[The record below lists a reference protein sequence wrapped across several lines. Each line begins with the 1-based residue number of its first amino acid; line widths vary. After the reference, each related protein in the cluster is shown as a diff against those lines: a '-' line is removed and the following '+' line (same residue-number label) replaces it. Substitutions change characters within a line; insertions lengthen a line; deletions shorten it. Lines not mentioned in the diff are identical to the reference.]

1 MAQYD
6 NSYNMTITPNKP
18 TLRGIDTNYDNS
30 GQVNQGG
37 IGLGDLY
44 QLDYDRNKI
53 EQIFNQGT
61 DAQYALMQKENQIAQ
76 NQYANN
82 QFANQQSALETLRQQ
97 RNSQIASGMA
107 RGLNA
112 AQEQGTVLGLQQDAS
127 AGALELANQQQ
138 LQADKIA
145 AEYASNVSKALQEAN
160 SVKQAMA
167 QVAAQMYEADMLG
180 YTGELNYAGQ
190 MDANASDRYGYDIGY
205 EGTKYTADKNYE
217 GTKYNADK
225 NYEGTK
231 YTADRN
237 YDAAEY
243 TADRNY
249 DGTKYNADKNYEGTK
264 YNADKNYEGTR
275 YNADQNR
282 AAQEYAADRNLEGT
296 KYAADKNLEGQKA
309 QASATRAAA
318 AASASK
324 YSSQLNSQGVD
335 FQGLIDKNTKD
346 GKTDWNAVKGDLIG
360 NNIDAETATQLINET
375 SSTQATSYSVINDYN
390 TWIKALDGNNEALK
404 ALGVNIKGGM
414 KGWYSNSS
422 INNMMSYV
430 RQKIQSGELS
440 FASNQELMDAIVN
453 RKINGVQQLTFGF

>member
-1 MAQYD
+1 MATYD
-6 NSYNMTITPNKP
+6 NSYNMSITPNKP
-18 TLRGIDTNYDNS
+18 TLRGIDTNYDSS
-30 GQVNQGG
+30 GHTNQCV

-180 YTGELNYAGQ
+180 YTGELSYAGQ
-190 MDANASDRYGYDIGY
+190 LDANASDRYGYELGLEGTQYTADKNYDGTVYNADKNY
-205 EGTKYTADKNYE
+205 EGTKYTADKNYDAAEYTANMNYE

-231 YTADRN
+231 YN
-237 YDAAEY
+237 
-243 TADRNY
+243 ADRNY
-249 DGTKYNADKNYEGTK
+249 DGTK
-264 YNADKNYEGTR
+264 

-296 KYAADKNLEGQKA
+296 KYAAEQNRLAQENAAKATAAAYRGSGGSGNSAEDVRFIQACYQDGKTYDGMVAALQAGGTYTEAQAKAIAKEYFKNLEAEQTKKKENLVVNQPTTSLTGTDANGNKVTIQHPVAGPSTTKPFY
-309 QASATRAAA
+309 QEGTYNRYIYPTDATTRLN
-318 AASASK
+318 
-324 YSSQLNSQGVD
+324 QLGIKVP
-335 FQGLIDKNTKD
+335 T
-346 GKTDWNAVKGDLIG
+346 VK
-360 NNIDAETATQLINET
+360 
-375 SSTQATSYSVINDYN
+375 
-390 TWIKALDGNNEALK
+390 
-404 ALGVNIKGGM
+404 
-414 KGWYSNSS
+414 
-422 INNMMSYV
+422 
-430 RQKIQSGELS
+430 
-440 FASNQELMDAIVN
+440 
-453 RKINGVQQLTFGF
+453 

>member
-1 MAQYD
+1 MAEYN
-6 NSYNMTITPNKP
+6 NSYQMKVTPNQP
-18 TLRGIDTNYDNS
+18 GIRGISDNYDNS
-30 GQVNQGG
+30 GQNNQGG
-37 IGLGDLY
+37 YGLGDIY

-97 RNSQIASGMA
+97 RNNQIASGMA

-112 AQEQGTVLGLQQDAS
+112 AQEQGTVLGLQQEAAS
-127 AGALELANQQQ
+127 GALELANQQQ

-190 MDANASDRYGYDIGY
+190 MDANAVNKYGYDLGL
-205 EGTKYTADKNYE
+205 EGTQYTADK
-217 GTKYNADK
+217 
-225 NYEGTK
+225 
-231 YTADRN
+231 N

-243 TADRNY
+243 TANKNY
-249 DGTKYNADKNYEGTK
+249 AGTEYAANMNYKGTEYTANKNYEGTK
-264 YNADKNYEGTR
+264 

-282 AAQEYAADRNLEGT
+282 AAQEYAANKNLEGT

-309 QASATRAAA
+309 QAAATRAAA
-318 AASASK
+318 ATTAAATKYAADLQSK
-324 YSSQLNSQGVD
+324 GVD
-335 FQGLIDKNTKD
+335 YQGIIDKNTKD
-346 GKTDWNAVKGDLIG
+346 GVTDWEAVKGDLIG
-360 NNIDAETATQLINET
+360 NGIAAETVTDLIADTKT
-375 SSTQATSYSVINDYN
+375 SSKKQQEGITIMSN
-390 TWIKALDGNNEALK
+390 TDQWIKALDGNNEAIESLGLDPVNNISGHYRNADVK
-404 ALGVNIKGGM
+404 AVIAEAQRR
-414 KGWYSNSS
+414 
-422 INNMMSYV
+422 INNGDYIYTDPNKLILDM
-430 RQKIQSGELS
+430 KKGE
-440 FASNQELMDAIVN
+440 
-453 RKINGVQQLTFGF
+453 FGALRTGF

>member
-1 MAQYD
+1 MATYD
-6 NSYNMTITPNKP
+6 NSYNMSITPNKP
-18 TLRGIDTNYDNS
+18 TLRGIDTNYDSS
-30 GQVNQGG
+30 GQTNQGG

-112 AQEQGTVLGLQQDAS
+112 AQEQGTVLGLQQEAAS
-127 AGALELANQQQ
+127 GALELANQQQ

-190 MDANASDRYGYDIGY
+190 MDANAVNKYGYDLGF
-205 EGTKYTADKNYE
+205 EGTKYTADKNYDAAEYTANKNYEGTKYAADWNYE
-217 GTKYNADK
+217 GTKYNADASERSSKYTADKNYEGTTYAADK

-231 YTADRN
+231 YA
-237 YDAAEY
+237 
-243 TADRNY
+243 
-249 DGTKYNADKNYEGTK
+249 
-264 YNADKNYEGTR
+264 
-275 YNADQNR
+275 ADQNR
-282 AAQEYAADRNLEGT
+282 AAQENAA
-296 KYAADKNLEGQKA
+296 KI
-309 QASATRAAA
+309 SAAA
-318 AASASK
+318 TKAVASASGK
-324 YSSQLNSQGVD
+324 SESEVQTAAEKALEWAKEHNPNPNDPNSIV
-335 FQGLIDKNTKD
+335 NTAYNYMRAN
-346 GKTDWNAVKGDLIG
+346 GFE
-360 NNIDAETATQLINET
+360 DAEGALWDSLDSMAVAGYGKDQTKKDWEKAQKEQQQQTTQPPT
-375 SSTQATSYSVINDYN
+375 TQAFTP
-390 TWIKALDGNNEALK
+390 APNNMPLIPALK
-404 ALGVNIKGGM
+404 LRYN
-414 KGWYSNSS
+414 W
-422 INNMMSYV
+422 
-430 RQKIQSGELS
+430 
-440 FASNQELMDAIVN
+440 
-453 RKINGVQQLTFGF
+453 

>member
-190 MDANASDRYGYDIGY
+190 MDANASDRYGYDLGL

-225 NYEGTK
+225 NYEGTVYSSNK
-231 YTADRN
+231 N
-237 YDAAEY
+237 YE
-243 TADRNY
+243 
-249 DGTKYNADKNYEGTK
+249 GTVYNADKNYEGTK
-264 YNADKNYEGTR
+264 YNAD
-275 YNADQNR
+275 QNR
-282 AAQEYAADRNLEGT
+282 AAQEYAANKNLEGT

-309 QASATRAAA
+309 QAAATRAAA
-318 AASASK
+318 ASSASK

-335 FQGLIDKNTKD
+335 YQSMVDKHTKED
-346 GKTDWNAVKGDLIG
+346 GSVNWAALKGDLVG
-360 NNIDAETATQLINET
+360 NGISAADAEAIIEGTKASTDSINKGIKVLNQGNA
-375 SSTQATSYSVINDYN
+375 S

-404 ALGVNIKGGM
+404 ALGVDIFGQK
-414 KGWYSNSS
+414 KSNV
-422 INNMMSYV
+422 NNTAATNAVNEAM
-430 RQKIQSGELS
+430 RQIASGEYTFVS
-440 FASNQELMDAIVN
+440 GQQLMDDL
-453 RKINGVQQLTFGF
+453 KDHKFGYLSWGF

>member
-190 MDANASDRYGYDIGY
+190 MDANASDRYGYDLGL

-225 NYEGTK
+225 NYEGTVYSSNK
-231 YTADRN
+231 N
-237 YDAAEY
+237 YE
-243 TADRNY
+243 
-249 DGTKYNADKNYEGTK
+249 GTVYNADKNYEGTK
-264 YNADKNYEGTR
+264 YNAD
-275 YNADQNR
+275 QNK
-282 AAQEYAADRNLEGT
+282 AAQEYTADRNLEGT
-296 KYAADKNLEGQKA
+296 KYAAEQNRKAQENAAKATAAAYRGSGGSRNSAEDVRFIQACYQDGKTYDGMVAALQAGGTYTEAQAKVIAKEYFKNLETE
-309 QASATRAAA
+309 QAKKRENLVVNQPTTSLTGTDVNGNQVTIQHPVAGPSTTKPFYQDGTYNRYIYPTDATTRLN
-318 AASASK
+318 
-324 YSSQLNSQGVD
+324 QLGIKVP
-335 FQGLIDKNTKD
+335 T
-346 GKTDWNAVKGDLIG
+346 VK
-360 NNIDAETATQLINET
+360 
-375 SSTQATSYSVINDYN
+375 
-390 TWIKALDGNNEALK
+390 
-404 ALGVNIKGGM
+404 
-414 KGWYSNSS
+414 
-422 INNMMSYV
+422 
-430 RQKIQSGELS
+430 
-440 FASNQELMDAIVN
+440 
-453 RKINGVQQLTFGF
+453 